1 MADIHAAAMMK
12 LVSPVWPVRQ
22 LQTIN
27 DLHCKLITVKVGMN
41 YREDFKQ
48 ATIASLNKITVF
60 SSPPYS
66 FVYQYCSYTCSHD
79 ACSFQYTYSW
89 LIGTSKA
96 LCM

>member
-12 LVSPVWPVRQ
+12 LVSPVWPVKQ

-27 DLHCKLITVKVGMN
+27 DLHCKLVTVKVGMN

-60 SSPPYS
+60 CLLHIYS
-66 FVYQYCSYTCSHD
+66 FVYHIVCSHD